1 VFVSA
6 TFVILQPRSRPRV
19 TPSGRA
25 AVGLVALTLTLLVAA
40 CARETVTPAATP
52 TQVAATQL
60 AATQLAT
67 AGTLFGSEL
76 PSIAELVER
85 VRPSVVSITTEAVR
99 RGLFRDFTDEGAGSG
114 VIIRPDGL
122 IATNSHVVNGF
133 EGIQVHLDDGRT
145 FDAEVVGMD
154 LISDLAVLRID
165 ADDLP
170 YLTPAGSDLLRVGDW
185 VVAVGNAAALRG
197 GPTVTLGIVS
207 GRDRTITTELGQL
220 FDLIQ
225 TDAAIN
231 AGNSGGPLID
241 LNGNVVGINTAML
254 RQAQGIGFAVS
265 SEVATPILDALIQ
278 DGTYVRPLIGL
289 TGEDVIP
296 ALDLAVTE
304 GVLVTRMSR
313 DGPAFVAGIR
323 VGDIITALADTPTPD
338 MPAFLSTLWS
348 FSPGDRID
356 VAYLS
361 DGTARMTTLTLAKRP

>member
-1 VFVSA
+1 VA
-6 TFVILQPRSRPRV
+6 
-19 TPSGRA
+19 
-25 AVGLVALTLTLLVAA
+25 GLAALTLLALLVAA
-40 CARETVTPAATP
+40 CAREIVAPAATP
-52 TQVAATQL
+52 TQLAGIGSDSQETAAPE
-60 AATQLAT
+60 
-67 AGTLFGSEL
+67 TLPQAEL

-85 VRPSVVSITTEAVR
+85 VQSSVVSITTEAVR
-99 RGLFRDFTDEGAGSG
+99 RGLFGDFTDEGAGSG

-133 EGIQVHLDDGRT
+133 EDIRVHLDDGRT
-145 FDAEVVGMD
+145 FDAEIVGLD

-170 YLTPAGSDLLRVGDW
+170 YLTPAGSDSLRVGDW
-185 VVAVGNAAALRG
+185 VIAVGNAAALRG

-220 FDLIQ
+220 YDLIQ

-241 LNGNVVGINTAML
+241 LDGNVVGINTAML

-265 SEVATPILDALIQ
+265 SEVATPILDALIR

-296 ALDLAVTE
+296 ALELAVSE

-313 DGPAFVAGIR
+313 DGPAFAAGIR
-323 VGDIITALADTPTPD
+323 IGDIITALDDTPTPD

-348 FSPGDRID
+348 FSPGDEID

-361 DGTARMTTLTLAKRP
+361 DGTSRTTTLTLAERP

>member
-1 VFVSA
+1 
-6 TFVILQPRSRPRV
+6 
-19 TPSGRA
+19 
-25 AVGLVALTLTLLVAA
+25 
-40 CARETVTPAATP
+40 
-52 TQVAATQL
+52 
-60 AATQLAT
+60 
-67 AGTLFGSEL
+67 
-76 PSIAELVER
+76 
-85 VRPSVVSITTEAVR
+85 
-99 RGLFRDFTDEGAGSG
+99 
-114 VIIRPDGL
+114 
-122 IATNSHVVNGF
+122 
-133 EGIQVHLDDGRT
+133 
-145 FDAEVVGMD
+145 
-154 LISDLAVLRID
+154 
-165 ADDLP
+165 
-170 YLTPAGSDLLRVGDW
+170 
-185 VVAVGNAAALRG
+185 
-197 GPTVTLGIVS
+197 
-207 GRDRTITTELGQL
+207 
-220 FDLIQ
+220 
-225 TDAAIN
+225 
-231 AGNSGGPLID
+231 
-241 LNGNVVGINTAML
+241 VVGINTAML

>member
-1 VFVSA
+1 MFV
-6 TFVILQPRSRPRV
+6 TPQPRSRPRV
-19 TPSGRA
+19 PLSVRA
-25 AVGLVALTLTLLVAA
+25 VAGLALVTLVLSLAA
-40 CARETVTPAATP
+40 CARETDVPAQTAL
-52 TQVAATQL
+52 TQIAAIGGDAKET
-60 AATQLAT
+60 T
-67 AGTLFGSEL
+67 ASGTLSGRGL

-99 RGLFRDFTDEGAGSG
+99 RGLFGDFTDEGAGSG

-145 FDAEVVGMD
+145 FDAEIVGLD

-165 ADDLP
+165 ATDLP
-170 YLTPAGSDLLRVGDW
+170 YLTPAGSDSLRVGDW

-197 GPTVTLGIVS
+197 GPTVTLGIIS
-207 GRDRTITTELGQL
+207 GRGRTITTELGQL

-241 LNGNVVGINTAML
+241 LDGNVVGINTAML

-265 SEVATPILDALIQ
+265 SEVATPILDALIK

-289 TGEDVIP
+289 TGEDVLP
-296 ALDLAVTE
+296 ALGLAAEE

-313 DGPAFVAGIR
+313 DGPAFIAGIR
-323 VGDIITALADTPTPD
+323 TGDIITALDDTPTPD

-361 DGTARMTTLTLAKRP
+361 DGTSRTTTLTLVERP

>member
-1 VFVSA
+1 V
-6 TFVILQPRSRPRV
+6 TLSRR
-19 TPSGRA
+19 GW
-25 AVGLVALTLTLLVAA
+25 VGLALLTVLLAGA
-40 CARETVTPAATP
+40 CARETVAPAATP
-52 TQVAATQL
+52 NPTAAPQI
-60 AATQLAT
+60 ASSGAE
-67 AGTLFGSEL
+67 TLFGSEL

-122 IATNSHVVNGF
+122 VATNSHVVNGF
-133 EGIQVHLDDGRT
+133 EDIRVHLDDGRT
-145 FDAEVVGMD
+145 FDAEIVGLD

-165 ADDLP
+165 ATDLP
-170 YLTPAGSDLLRVGDW
+170 YLTPAGSGSLRVGDW
-185 VVAVGNAAALRG
+185 VIAVGNAAALRG
-197 GPTVTLGIVS
+197 GPTVTLGIIS
-207 GRDRTITTELGQL
+207 GRGRTIETELGQL

-231 AGNSGGPLID
+231 EGNSGGPLID
-241 LNGNVVGINTAML
+241 LDGNVVGINTAML

-265 SEVATPILDALIQ
+265 SEVATPILDALIE
-278 DGTYVRPLIGL
+278 DGSYVRPLIGL

-296 ALDLAVTE
+296 ALDLEVNE
-304 GVLVTRMSR
+304 GVLVTRMSQ

-323 VGDIITALADTPTPD
+323 VGDIITALNDTSTPD

-348 FSPGDRID
+348 FKPGDEID

-361 DGTARMTTLTLAKRP
+361 DGASHTATLTLIERP